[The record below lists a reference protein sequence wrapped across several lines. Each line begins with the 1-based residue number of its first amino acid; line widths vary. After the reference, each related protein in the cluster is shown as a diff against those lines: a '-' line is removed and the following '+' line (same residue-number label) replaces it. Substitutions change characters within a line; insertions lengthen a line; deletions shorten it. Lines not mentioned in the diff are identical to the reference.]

1 MFYFLLLTT
10 AYWFIFL
17 KTTPNIYIFA
27 PSQTTL
33 YAAFYIVFGLMVAF
47 RLISVLIEKA
57 EKLKIQIFLINWEKE
72 KAVNNSWREIFIIN
86 SLAEFCT
93 YRTFSVFWILLVM
106 LFFMIGLKW
115 EQHAGEVVHTKL
127 DQIEYF
133 HKKNPVLLYFLSSS
147 ILLVIIIVFKSNSPL
162 TQYWDDWLSCF
173 GRTPSRISSITAPWP
188 TFHFSLWRSA
198 HLKLFTFMPTCS
210 KKLRSHLRN

>member
-1 MFYFLLLTT
+1 VILPIFIVVNVLVIVHAAIKTYIEYLNRKTAFLFFLHFIDIWSLWMFYFLLLTT

-27 PSQTTL
+27 PNQTTL

-57 EKLKIQIFLINWEKE
+57 EKLKIQIFLIDWEKE
-72 KAVNNSWREIFIIN
+72 KAVNNSWREIFIVN

-93 YRTFSVFWILLVM
+93 YRTFSVFWLLLIM

-147 ILLVIIIVFKSNSPL
+147 ILLVIAIAFKSNFSL
-162 TQYWDDWLSCF
+162 TQY
-173 GRTPSRISSITAPWP
+173 
-188 TFHFSLWRSA
+188 
-198 HLKLFTFMPTCS
+198 
-210 KKLRSHLRN
+210 